1 MQITRAADYAV
12 RVMVH
17 LASLPAGTRIQK
29 SALVELS
36 EAPESFLSKVLQRMV
51 AQGLISSWRGGG
63 GGFEQAK
70 PPNEVSVLDVVEAID
85 GPIYLNLCVP
95 GADGCE
101 RSLAC
106 AVHPVWVEARETLVK
121 VLHRATMA
129 KLAKK
134 RKVAQQTE
142 VDELPIHRN
151 EPVQIMSEGD
161 KCWEAEK
168 AGPSARRY
176 APRSG

>member
-17 LASLPAGTRIQK
+17 FASLPPGARLQK

-51 AQGLISSWRGGG
+51 AKGLITSWRGGG
-63 GGFEQAK
+63 GGFELARQ
-70 PPNEVSVLDVVEAID
+70 PQEVSVLNVVEAID

-95 GADGCE
+95 GGPGCE

-106 AVHPVWVEARETLVK
+106 AVHPVWVDARAALVK
-121 VLHRATMA
+121 VLRRATMDR
-129 KLAKK
+129 LAKK
-134 RKVAQQTE
+134 RRVAQSALPR
-142 VDELPIHRN
+142 LPIAARVAN
-151 EPVQIMSEGD
+151 SSECTTTQG
-161 KCWEAEK
+161 A
-168 AGPSARRY
+168 S
-176 APRSG
+176 

>member
-17 LASLPAGTRIQK
+17 LASLPPGTRLQK

-51 AQGLISSWRGGG
+51 AQGLITSWRGGG
-63 GGFEQAK
+63 GGFELVK
-70 PPNEVSVLDVVEAID
+70 LPKEVSVLNVVEAID

-95 GADGCE
+95 GAPGCE

-106 AVHPVWVEARETLVK
+106 AVHPVWVDAREALVK
-121 VLHRATMA
+121 VLSRATMDR
-129 KLAKK
+129 LAKK
-134 RKVAQQTE
+134 RRVAQSE
-142 VDELPIHRN
+142 SEPNMRN
-151 EPVQIMSEGD
+151 CDSPGERLYGLIDNGEGD
-161 KCWEAEK
+161 
-168 AGPSARRY
+168 GSLP
-176 APRSG
+176 